1 MTEYNKMKQL
11 FVAANEKFLSRDRNL
26 FTDNV
31 SERTLCAA
39 LKSHLERELEGS
51 EYSMY
56 YADVE
61 YNRNCGKVK
70 TILDENLQ
78 VIKIQCDLIVHSRG
92 KSENRDNL
100 IALEMKK
107 EYQPDEEKYK
117 DRARLRALTK
127 SKSSVDVW
135 SYDGKTF
142 PQHVCGYVLGIYY
155 EVCSDKISLEY
166 YNVGILKEVKKFGYK
181 YGLA

>member
-1 MTEYNKMKQL
+1 MTDFYKMKKL
-11 FVAANEKFLSRDRNL
+11 FIAANDRFLSKDRKL
-26 FTDNV
+26 IMDGV
-31 SERTLCAA
+31 SERALCAA

-70 TILDENLQ
+70 TIINENLQ
-78 VIKIQCDLIVHSRG
+78 IIKIQCDLIVHSRG
-92 KSENRDNL
+92 ENENRDNL

-107 EYQPDEEKYK
+107 EYQSDDEKDK

-127 SKSSVDVW
+127 SKSSDDVW

-155 EVCSDKISLEY
+155 EVCSDRINIEY
-166 YNVGILKEVKKFGYK
+166 YSLGNLLDREVVWLNRIK
-181 YGLA
+181 